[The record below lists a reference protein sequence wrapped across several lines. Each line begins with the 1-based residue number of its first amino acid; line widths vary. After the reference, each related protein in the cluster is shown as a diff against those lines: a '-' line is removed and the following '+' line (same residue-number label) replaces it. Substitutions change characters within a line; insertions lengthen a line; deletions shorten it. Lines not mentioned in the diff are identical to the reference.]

1 MKATNYLEVVGL
13 ILIGVALDRVINQEG
28 NTAIPLAIDLGLSQ
42 HWNDNRFIFVAL
54 TCLAVALTLVVFQNI
69 EREEEGAESR
79 SAAPSRRGLLVSA
92 LHGIAF
98 GLQIIIPAL
107 VSVLFEPSV
116 GASLFIGFVLV
127 DASLFIERYLEKRGS
142 AFRQSEG

>member
-13 ILIGVALDRVINQEG
+13 ILIGVGLDRVINQEG

-42 HWNDNRFIFVAL
+42 HWNDNRFVFVAL
-54 TCLAVALTLVVFQNI
+54 ICIAVALTLVVFQNI
-69 EREEEGAESR
+69 KREEVDGSVGTASR
-79 SAAPSRRGLLVSA
+79 KGLMVSA

-98 GLQIIIPAL
+98 GLQIILPAI
-107 VSVLFEPSV
+107 VAVLFEPSV

-127 DASLFIERYLEKRGS
+127 DASLFIERYLEKRGNV
-142 AFRQSEG
+142 ADFRAND

>member
-13 ILIGVALDRVINQEG
+13 ILIGVGLDRVINQEG

-42 HWNDNRFIFVAL
+42 HWNDNRFVFVAL
-54 TCLAVALTLVVFQNI
+54 ICIAVALTLVVFQNI
-69 EREEEGAESR
+69 EREEEEAAEAGTPTR
-79 SAAPSRRGLLVSA
+79 KGLLVSV

-98 GLQIIIPAL
+98 GLQIIIPAM
-107 VSVLFEPSV
+107 VAVLFEPSV

-127 DASLFIERYLEKRGS
+127 DASLFIERYLERRAAG
-142 AFRQSEG
+142 

>member
-13 ILIGVALDRVINQEG
+13 ILIGVGLDRVINQEG

-42 HWNDNRFIFVAL
+42 HWNDNRFVFVAL
-54 TCLAVALTLVVFQNI
+54 ICIAVALTLVVFQNI
-69 EREEEGAESR
+69 EREEEEAAEAGAPTR
-79 SAAPSRRGLLVSA
+79 KGIVVST

-98 GLQIIIPAL
+98 GLQIIIPAM
-107 VSVLFEPSV
+107 VAVLFEPSV

-127 DASLFIERYLEKRGS
+127 DASLFIERYLERR
-142 AFRQSEG
+142 AAA